1 MRITAEQ
8 LHDKWKSISFY
19 DGGYS
24 QVETQAPL
32 EWYVGY
38 KEINQKSVLMISAA
52 EPELLPSSKS
62 VLVSKGRR
70 TDGRWALTM
79 ALLRSEQDSVFE
91 LFCADMIGFSADAGS
106 ESEALQL
113 TYKRFKQW
121 NRLLEHQHKS
131 LMDESRRKGLLGE
144 ITYLSEVINAGYP
157 VLAAVQGWVGPDGA
171 DQDFIYSDG
180 WHEVKSVGLSA
191 DYVSI
196 SSLEQLNCEETGELV
211 IMRIDK
217 CAPEH
222 SNAVSLAEAVEKVQR
237 LVNTDSDALML
248 LENKLA
254 KYGYIDLPEYRE
266 QKYHYSGKQRF
277 VVNEDFPR
285 LTAENVPA
293 QIIGA
298 QYTISIAGIDAWKV
312 ED

>member
-131 LMDESRRKGLLGE
+131 LMDE
-144 ITYLSEVINAGYP
+144 
-157 VLAAVQGWVGPDGA
+157 
-171 DQDFIYSDG
+171 
-180 WHEVKSVGLSA
+180 
-191 DYVSI
+191 
-196 SSLEQLNCEETGELV
+196 
-211 IMRIDK
+211 
-217 CAPEH
+217 
-222 SNAVSLAEAVEKVQR
+222 
-237 LVNTDSDALML
+237 
-248 LENKLA
+248 
-254 KYGYIDLPEYRE
+254 
-266 QKYHYSGKQRF
+266 QKKR
-277 VVNEDFPR
+277 
-285 LTAENVPA
+285 TA
-293 QIIGA
+293 
-298 QYTISIAGIDAWKV
+298 W
-312 ED
+312 